1 MDLIIFTISMVALIY
16 GADFVIKESERIAL
30 HFNISSF
37 VIGATLVAVG
47 TSLPEMAV
55 SMSASAKGSSDIAV
69 ANVIGSTIFNISLVL
84 GLVFLLAK
92 KINPH
97 RDLFA
102 KDSAWSLFPI
112 LIFILMGIDG
122 KLSMFDGILF
132 LLLMGAYVMFLI
144 NSNSLEEDIDE
155 ELLKEKFNWLK
166 TTILLLI
173 GFIFVIVGANFA
185 IDSVGN
191 IARSFG
197 ISEWIIGLFLVA
209 FGTSLPELTI
219 SIKSALNNNAD
230 LAIGNIIGSNV
241 ANFTMVLGLS
251 AIINPLNVNFSSY
264 YFDITAAFI
273 ATLMLVFITANKLY
287 NKSAGIALLVILGLV
302 IQNSLV

>member
-1 MDLIIFTISMVALIY
+1 MDFLIFIIAMAALIY

-55 SMSASAKGSSDIAV
+55 SMSASAKGSADIAV

-92 KINPH
+92 NIEPK

-102 KDSAWSLFPI
+102 KDSAWSIFPI

-122 KLSMFDGILF
+122 RISMFDGILF
-132 LLLMGAYVMFLI
+132 ICMMGAYLLFLI
-144 NSNSLEEDIDE
+144 NSNSIEQSDEDLSKD
-155 ELLKEKFNWLK
+155 KFNWIK
-166 TTILLLI
+166 TLVLLLI

-185 IDSVGN
+185 IDSAGN
-191 IARSFG
+191 IARGFG

-209 FGTSLPELTI
+209 FGTSLPELII
-219 SIKSALNNNAD
+219 SVKSAINNNAD

-251 AIINPLNVNFSSY
+251 SIINPLNVDFNSY
-264 YFDITAAFI
+264 LFDISAAFI
-273 ATLMLVFITANKLY
+273 VSLMLVFITANKLY
-287 NKSAGIALLVILGLV
+287 NKSAGIALLVVLGLV

>member
-1 MDLIIFTISMVALIY
+1 MDFLIFIIAMAALIY

-55 SMSASAKGSSDIAV
+55 SMSASAKGSADIAV

-92 KINPH
+92 NIEPK

-102 KDSAWSLFPI
+102 KDSAWSIFPI

-122 KLSMFDGILF
+122 RISMFDGILF
-132 LLLMGAYVMFLI
+132 ICMMGAYLLFLI
-144 NSNSLEEDIDE
+144 NSNSIEQSDEDLSKD
-155 ELLKEKFNWLK
+155 KFNWIK
-166 TTILLLI
+166 TLVLLLI

-185 IDSVGN
+185 IDSAGN
-191 IARSFG
+191 IARGFG

-209 FGTSLPELTI
+209 FGTSLPELII
-219 SIKSALNNNAD
+219 SIKSAMKNNAD

-251 AIINPLNVNFSSY
+251 SIINPLNVDFNSY
-264 YFDITAAFI
+264 LFDISAAFI
-273 ATLMLVFITANKLY
+273 VSLMLVFITANKLY
-287 NKSAGIALLVILGLV
+287 NKSAGIALLVVLGLV
-302 IQNSLV
+302 IQNSL

>member
-1 MDLIIFTISMVALIY
+1 MDFLIFTISMAALIY

-55 SMSASAKGSSDIAV
+55 SMSASAKGSADIAV

-92 KINPH
+92 NINPT

-102 KDSAWSLFPI
+102 KDSAWSIFPI

-122 KLSMFDGILF
+122 KISMFDGILF
-132 LLLMGAYVMFLI
+132 LCMMGAYLLFLI
-144 NSNSLEEDIDE
+144 NSNSIEESDE
-155 ELLKEKFNWLK
+155 DLSKDKFNWIK
-166 TTILLLI
+166 TLALLLV

-185 IDSVGN
+185 IDSAGN
-191 IARSFG
+191 IARGFG
-197 ISEWIIGLFLVA
+197 ISEWVIGLFLVA
-209 FGTSLPELTI
+209 FGTSLPELII
-219 SIKSALNNNAD
+219 SIKSAMKNNAD

-251 AIINPLNVNFSSY
+251 SIINPLNVDFNSY
-264 YFDITAAFI
+264 LFDISAAFI
-273 ATLMLVFITANKLY
+273 VSLMLVFITANKLY
-287 NKSAGIALLVILGLV
+287 NKSAGVALLVVLGLV
-302 IQNSLV
+302 IQNSL

>member
-1 MDLIIFTISMVALIY
+1 MDFIIFIAAMSALIY
-16 GADFVIKESERIAL
+16 GADFIITESEKIAL
-30 HFNISSF
+30 KFNISNF

-55 SMSASAKGSSDIAV
+55 SMSASMQGSADIAV

-84 GLVFLLAK
+84 GIVFIIAK
-92 KINPH
+92 KISPK
-97 RDLFA
+97 RDIFA

-112 LIFILMGIDG
+112 LIFVLMSLDKKIDFIDG
-122 KLSMFDGILF
+122 MFFIFLMLAYVLF
-132 LLLMGAYVMFLI
+132 LTK
-144 NSNSLEEDIDE
+144 SNKVDNEIE
-155 ELLKEKFNWLK
+155 ELIDKENFSWKK
-166 TTILLLI
+166 SLLLLSI
-173 GFIFVIVGANFA
+173 GFIFVIIGADYSISSA
-185 IDSVGN
+185 TS

-219 SIKSALNNNAD
+219 SVKSALNNNSD

-251 AIINPLNVNFSSY
+251 SIVNPLNVDLQANIY
-264 YFDITAAFI
+264 DISAAFI
-273 ATLMLVFITANKLY
+273 ASFMLFLITANKLY
-287 NKSAGIALLVILGLV
+287 NKPAGIALLIILGLV
-302 IQNSLV
+302 IKHNFA

>member
-1 MDLIIFTISMVALIY
+1 MDFLIFIIAMAALIY

-55 SMSASAKGSSDIAV
+55 SMSASAKGSADIAV

-92 KINPH
+92 NIEPK

-102 KDSAWSLFPI
+102 KDSAWSIFPI

-122 KLSMFDGILF
+122 RISMFDGILF
-132 LLLMGAYVMFLI
+132 ICMMGAYLLFLI
-144 NSNSLEEDIDE
+144 NSNSIEQSDEDLSKD
-155 ELLKEKFNWLK
+155 KFNWIK
-166 TTILLLI
+166 TLVLLLI
-173 GFIFVIVGANFA
+173 GFIFVIVAADFA
-185 IDSVGN
+185 IDSAGN
-191 IARSFG
+191 IARGFG

-209 FGTSLPELTI
+209 FGTSLPELII
-219 SIKSALNNNAD
+219 SVKSAINNNAD

-251 AIINPLNVNFSSY
+251 SIINPLNVDFNSY
-264 YFDITAAFI
+264 LFDISAAFI
-273 ATLMLVFITANKLY
+273 VSLMLVFITANKLY
-287 NKSAGIALLVILGLV
+287 NKSAGIALLVVLGLV
-302 IQNSLV
+302 IQNSL